1 MAELLSESE
10 TTVKQS
16 HDWLLFKEI
25 TDKLRVQMA
34 SRLLGPGEGRT
45 LLDLG
50 AGTCVFSRRARDAG
64 WKVTAVDA
72 RTEVLPDDMEGI
84 TFVQSDVREFDPSG
98 FDTIFNLGLLYHL
111 PIQDQKR
118 LLTACAYTRVILETQ
133 VHTPGIVG
141 PLAEPWAIRC
151 APARADRPD
160 ADPEPLGDE
169 HEDTSWLVRLR
180 QRHPAG
186 TDPSL
191 RGVYAGVIYP
201 EPHGAVKP
209 IWQASIGNKTSFW
222 QTEPSLLGMLEE
234 CGYTSTRI
242 IEPPLYSVYRH
253 SPDLRAQRGPAADAV
268 MGGCSIEQRDVGG
281 QEGPG

>member
-25 TDKLRVQMA
+25 TNKLRVQMA

-50 AGTCVFSRRARDAG
+50 AGPCVFSRRARDAG

-141 PLAEPWAIRC
+141 PLAEPWGHQMYT
-151 APARADRPD
+151 ARADRPD

-169 HEDTSWLVRLR
+169 REDTSRLVRLR
-180 QRHPAG
+180 RAIRPEP
-186 TDPSL
+186 TL
-191 RGVYAGVIYP
+191 RRGVYAGVIYP

-242 IEPPLYSVYRH
+242 IEPPLYSVYGTRKFYVLNEDQQ
-253 SPDLRAQRGPAADAV
+253 PTQ
-268 MGGCSIEQRDVGG
+268 
-281 QEGPG
+281 